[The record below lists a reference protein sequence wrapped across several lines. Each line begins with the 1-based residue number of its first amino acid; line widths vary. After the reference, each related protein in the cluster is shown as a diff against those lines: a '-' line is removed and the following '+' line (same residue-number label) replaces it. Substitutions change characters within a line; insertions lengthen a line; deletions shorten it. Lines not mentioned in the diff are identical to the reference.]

1 MLIFG
6 LMKKIDRLILQA
18 FLPPFVA
25 TFFIALF
32 VLLMQFVW
40 KYIDDIAGKDLEF
53 TIIAKLL
60 FYTSAS
66 LVPIALPLA
75 CLLASIMT
83 MGALGEHFELVAFKA
98 SGISLFRFMRAMIV
112 VGLLVSGLAFIFS
125 NYMIPVANLKA
136 GTLLYDIRSSRPA
149 LNIKEGVFY
158 TGIDGYSIRIGHK
171 DLNGTGIH
179 DIMIYDQSSG
189 RGNVNLITAKDG
201 EMFMTGDKRYLVVR
215 LLNGHHYEDLP
226 PKNEERQAE
235 FIRTSFGEYKK
246 YFDLAAFQLERTN
259 ESLFKDQ
266 YGMMNIQQLNGCV
279 DTLYLD
285 REARSGALYKTVSH
299 FFQSNYLPDSLAPAP
314 IMSGLPTT
322 FLATQPKRFHTII
335 KSRALPVTRDVLSY
349 VSNAVKDR
357 EYITLNIAKVNSEWH
372 RKFTLSLACIIL
384 LLIGAPLGAIIR
396 KGGLGMPL
404 VAAVLFFV
412 VFHVLNLGGLK
423 LAEGLIVP
431 VWLGIW
437 LPLIVMSP
445 IALWLIR
452 IAKNDSAILSI
463 EAYQRFFR
471 QLFKGRYHT

>member
-1 MLIFG
+1 
-6 LMKKIDRLILQA
+6 MKKIDQLILKA
-18 FLPPFVA
+18 FIPPFIA

-40 KYIDDIAGKDLEF
+40 KYIDDIAGKNLELL
-53 TIIAKLL
+53 IIAKLL

-83 MGALGEHFELVAFKA
+83 MGALGEHFELIAFKA
-98 SGISLFRFMRAMIV
+98 AGISLFRFMRAMIV
-112 VGLLVSGLAFIFS
+112 TGIVISGIAFLFS

-158 TGIDGYSIRIGHK
+158 TGIDGYSIRIGKK
-171 DLNGTGIH
+171 DNNGTGIH
-179 DIMIYDQSSG
+179 DIMIYDQTSG
-189 RGNVNLITAKDG
+189 RGAVNLITAKDG
-201 EMFMTGDKRYLVVR
+201 EMYMTDDKRFLVVR
-215 LLNGHHYEDLP
+215 LLTGNHYEELP
-226 PKNEERQAE
+226 PKNEERQNE
-235 FIRTSFGEYKK
+235 QIRTAFGEYKK
-246 YFDLAAFQLERTN
+246 YFDLSSFQLERTN
-259 ESLFKDQ
+259 ESMFKDQ
-266 YGMMNIQQLNGCV
+266 YGMMNINQLASSA

-285 REARSGALYKTVSH
+285 RKQTSINLNKSLSRFYNPL
-299 FFQSNYLPDSLAPAP
+299 YLPDSALTT
-314 IMSGLPTT
+314 IKMSGLPST
-322 FLATQPKRFHTII
+322 FIETQPKKLHTQI
-335 KSRALPVTRDVLSY
+335 KSQALPIARDVLSY
-349 VSNAVKDR
+349 ITNAVKDR
-357 EYITLNIAKVNSEWH
+357 EYITINIAKVESEWH
-372 RKFTLSLACIIL
+372 RKFTFSLACILL

-431 VWLGIW
+431 VWIGIW
-437 LPLIVMSP
+437 LPLMIMSP
-445 IALWLIR
+445 ISFYLIR
-452 IAKNDSAILSI
+452 IAKNDSSILST

-471 QLFKGRYHT
+471 KLFRQRASDLTKEL